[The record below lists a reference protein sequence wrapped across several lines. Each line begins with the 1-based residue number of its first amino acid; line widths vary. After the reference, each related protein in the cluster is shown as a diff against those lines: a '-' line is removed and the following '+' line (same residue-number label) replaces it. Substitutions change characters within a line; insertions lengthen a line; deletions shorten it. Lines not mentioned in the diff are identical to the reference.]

1 MTFINFIAAAG
12 GGGPTPPGAGD
23 YSLIDTISATA
34 KPFVDA
40 GPIVISR
47 DGSTVFA
54 VGDDGAALGLW
65 VWRWDGSSAWPN
77 LQVIALGTP
86 GDYTAAVQKTAMTL
100 ACSEDGSRV
109 VLGMPDAVSADGRVY
124 VFDETSSDT
133 WTQYQRIAPP
143 SGGHAGRY
151 GSDVDITNDGL
162 RIVVGEPSYS
172 PTGYG
177 QGHVYLDSGSSFAL
191 EATLADN
198 SGRFSGA
205 FGAGVCLSGDGAV
218 AVLGSPLGLSA
229 GFRGLGWIQSHAR
242 SGTTWSFEAI
252 AYPSDDVY
260 NILSDSFSR
269 GGQSMCMDESGENIL
284 TADAGGV
291 GDDSVHYTR
300 SGGSLVLQS
309 LVDGFGGTGVSSAPA
324 MAMAGDASFAV
335 LGDYGYDGAKGRVR
349 RWSGP
354 AWALSSNI
362 DATSPTANQQHG
374 RGVGISRDGS
384 IVVWSESPNS
394 GNSGA
399 SLADR
404 CYLKVF

>member
-86 GDYTAAVQKTAMTL
+86 GDYTAVVQKTAMTL
-100 ACSEDGSRV
+100 ACSEDGGRV

-124 VFDETSSDT
+124 VFDETGSDT
-133 WTQYQRIAPP
+133 WTQYQRLAPAA
-143 SGGHAGRY
+143 SGNAGRF
-151 GSDVDITNDGL
+151 GSDVDITNDGT
-162 RIVVGEPSYS
+162 RIIVGEPNDS
-172 PTGYG
+172 PTGFG
-177 QGHVYLDSGSSFAL
+177 QAHVYLDGGSSFSL

-198 SGRFSGA
+198 SGRASGT
-205 FGAGVCLSGDGAV
+205 FGIGACLSGDGSV
-218 AVLGSPLGLSA
+218 AVVGSHTGTSA
-229 GFRGLGWIQSHAR
+229 EFWGLGWIQSHTR
-242 SGTTWSFEAI
+242 SGTTWSFEALS
-252 AYPSDDVY
+252 YPSDDAF
-260 NILSDSFSR
+260 NTIPDLFSR
-269 GGQSMCMDESGENIL
+269 GGWSMCIDEAGEHIL
-284 TADAGGV
+284 TADALSIT
-291 GDDSVHYTR
+291 DDSAYYLR
-300 SGGSLVLQS
+300 SGGALVFQS
-309 LVDGFGGTGVSSAPA
+309 LVYGFGGTGSSNAPT

-335 LGDYGYDGAKGRVR
+335 LGDYRYDGAKGRVR

-384 IVVWSESPNS
+384 IVVWSESPNTA
-394 GNSGA
+394 NAGA

-404 CYLKVF
+404 VYAKVY